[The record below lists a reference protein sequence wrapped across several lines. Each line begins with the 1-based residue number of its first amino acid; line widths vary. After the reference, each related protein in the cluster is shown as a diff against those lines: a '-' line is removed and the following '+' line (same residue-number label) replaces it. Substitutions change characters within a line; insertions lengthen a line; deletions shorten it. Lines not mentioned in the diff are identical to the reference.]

1 VQRYFCTDCQKVF
14 QSKRRKKK
22 RVDGEM
28 WEQYSFQKQSVLS
41 LSLIHNL
48 SERQIRRRLQ
58 DFKPSL
64 KYDEPDE
71 EKQEH
76 VALAID
82 TTYFETFG
90 VMVFRCATRKKNLL
104 WYFVEHE
111 TNDKYMN
118 GIEELK
124 ILGYTIDG
132 VVCDGKTYLPQT
144 LAKKY
149 PVQYCQ
155 FHAMKQVRKYITKYP
170 KTEAGRELKYITLSL
185 TKTNKEQFTQELK
198 QWLFTWQHFLQEKTF
213 DLKTEREHFTHDRL
227 RKACAFLFKNIPFL
241 FTYQTHPETKLP
253 NTTNTLDGSFSHL
266 KQKIHVHRGLNQTT
280 QKKMIQTLLLNKK
293 FIIKKSNKKPPI
305 ATINVH

>member
-1 VQRYFCTDCQKVF
+1 MQRYFCGDCKKVF

-22 RVDGEM
+22 RADTEM
-28 WEQYSFQKQSVLS
+28 WEQYSFQKQVVSS
-41 LSLIHNL
+41 LSLVHDL

-64 KYDEPDE
+64 EQDVLAEG
-71 EKQEH
+71 KQEP

-82 TTYFETFG
+82 TTYFENFG

-118 GIEELK
+118 GIEELEK
-124 ILGYTIDG
+124 QGYLVAG

-155 FHAMKQVRKYITKYP
+155 FHAMKMVRKYITKYP
-170 KTEAGRELKYITLSL
+170 KTEAGRELKNITLSL
-185 TKTNKEQFTQELK
+185 SKTNKDQFTFELK
-198 QWLFTWQHFLQEKTF
+198 QWLFNWQQFLQQKTF
-213 DLKTEREHFTHDRL
+213 DPKTEKEHFTHDRL

-266 KQKIHVHRGLNQTT
+266 KQKIHVHRGLNKTT

-293 FIIKKSNKKPPI
+293 TIRKKSKKKHLP
-305 ATINVH
+305 AT